1 VPNYALLKRNKME
14 DDKRTKKQ
22 KEAGN
27 RKGSYR
33 VFLNELLDGSFM
45 TTDVMRRNA
54 LLLLLMVGLIIVY
67 ISNHYAVI
75 MRLSEIDSL
84 QKELTEAKYEAL
96 TRTSDLMRESRQSFV
111 QDMIIQKGMEL
122 ENSTIPP
129 YTIAK
134 EVEEK

>member
-1 VPNYALLKRNKME
+1 MAE
-14 DDKRTKKQ
+14 DKRTKKQ

-45 TTDVMRRNA
+45 TKDVMRRNA

-111 QDMIIQKGMEL
+111 QDMILQKGMEL

-134 EVEEK
+134 DIEEK

>member
-1 VPNYALLKRNKME
+1 MDNEKSA
-14 DDKRTKKQ
+14 KKLQ
-22 KEAGN
+22 KKGN
-27 RKGSYR
+27 RKASYKI
-33 VFLNELLDGSFM
+33 FLNELLDGSFM
-45 TTDVMRRNA
+45 TKDVMRRNA
-54 LLLLLMVGLIIVY
+54 GLMLLMVGLIIVY

-111 QDMIIQKGMEL
+111 QDMLTQKGMLL
-122 ENSTIPP
+122 EVSKTPP

-134 EVEEK
+134 DVEEK

>member
-1 VPNYALLKRNKME
+1 ME
-14 DDKRTKKQ
+14 TDKTAKKLQ
-22 KEAGN
+22 KKGN
-27 RKGSYR
+27 RKTSYR
-33 VFLNELLDGSFM
+33 VFLNDMLDGSFL
-45 TTDVMRRNA
+45 TKDVMRRNA
-54 LLLLLMVGLIIVY
+54 GLMLLMVGLIIVY

-111 QDMIIQKGMEL
+111 QDMITQKGLLL

-134 EVEEK
+134 DIEEK

>member
-1 VPNYALLKRNKME
+1 ME
-14 DDKRTKKQ
+14 NDKASKKLQ
-22 KEAGN
+22 KKGN
-27 RKGSYR
+27 RKASYR
-33 VFLNELLDGSFM
+33 IFLNELLDGSFM
-45 TTDVMRRNA
+45 TKDVMRRNA
-54 LLLLLMVGLIIVY
+54 RLMLLLVVLIIVY

-111 QDMIIQKGMEL
+111 QDMITQKGLLL

-134 EVEEK
+134 DMEEK

>member
-1 VPNYALLKRNKME
+1 ME

-33 VFLNELLDGSFM
+33 VFLNDLLDGSFM
-45 TTDVMRRNA
+45 TKDVMRRNA
-54 LLLLLMVGLIIVY
+54 RLLLLLVGLIIVY

-75 MRLSEIDSL
+75 MRLSEIDTL

-111 QDMIIQKGMEL
+111 QDMILQKGMEL

-129 YTIAK
+129 YAIAK
-134 EVEEK
+134 DIEEN